1 MDNESN
7 KYSKYFEYYHKQRVL
22 YSTGKDKYK
31 KCKGCSE
38 NKIFEEKNNKLRLNC
53 GEDSGDCGDQFEII
67 LPEYKDYY
75 EESERLNKIIHGSF
89 EYSND
94 ISNIQNY
101 DLEKLDKCMDIASE
115 LQEKREKIE
124 KASLNLKNLQNKY
137 IKENKL
143 KEKHEK
149 IQELYN
155 IKKKQEKELNKIMK
169 KIKDPLTT
177 DDKKKI
183 LRKEYAKIIYDNQRA
198 INDLITELKE
208 KNNTYIKIKEEEIT
222 VMNEIDIKKKK
233 DNKKKDIKDTDI
245 KDTDIY
251 LGQKGYEI
259 CKELSET
266 KLSQGEID
274 KRRKQV
280 YDEIMKE
287 VKKEITIDNYRD
299 LLKDKEIKLIFESYD
314 KHFFDNKLS
323 ELSKESN
330 CQWVICWNN
339 RCTRTAGRQR
349 CRKDGKC
356 NIIEIELSAKVFV
369 NVINKMIKEGKDF
382 ILSDDKNKC
391 DSILTCL
398 QLTFEHELIHGLQNC
413 FCEDWMFKN
422 GPGDW
427 KGKKGPGSGHSKTF
441 MSILNNKF
449 GHVDFRHKLFST
461 GDEKIKEDPLMEKI
475 KTSDKLGDR
484 QEEIELEIAKD
495 ISKDI
500 KKTDKIKYY
509 SKSKENKWLS
519 TFNEGNHF
527 EYDGYTYPTV
537 EHAFHAQKIDPDDTK
552 NKDYKER
559 FTDKDM
565 KPNEAKKLGG
575 KKSFKENNYK
585 LRKDWEKV
593 KLRLMKEITETYYK
607 NNPELIDKLLSTGN
621 KELLH
626 TGPRIDD
633 FWGVNKNGGENHHG
647 KILMEIRKNNSL
659 SNPKKIT
666 KEGKKWLDAA
676 IEDMKERENS

>member
-7 KYSKYFEYYHKQRVL
+7 KYSKYFEYYHKQRIL

-94 ISNIQNY
+94 ISNIENY

-115 LQEKREKIE
+115 LREKKEKIE
-124 KASLNLKNLQNKY
+124 EASLNLKSLQNKY

-183 LRKEYAKIIYDNQRA
+183 LRKEYAKTIYDNQRA

-208 KNNTYIKIKEEEIT
+208 RNNNYIKIKEEEIT
-222 VMNEIDIKKKK
+222 IMNEKIDAKR
-233 DNKKKDIKDTDI
+233 
-245 KDTDIY
+245 
-251 LGQKGYEI
+251 
-259 CKELSET
+259 KEKNE
-266 KLSQGEID
+266 KNE
-274 KRRKQV
+274 
-280 YDEIMKE
+280 
-287 VKKEITIDNYRD
+287 KKEKKEKSI
-299 LLKDKEIKLIFESYD
+299 KSDK
-314 KHFFDNKLS
+314 
-323 ELSKESN
+323 
-330 CQWVICWNN
+330 
-339 RCTRTAGRQR
+339 
-349 CRKDGKC
+349 
-356 NIIEIELSAKVFV
+356 
-369 NVINKMIKEGKDF
+369 
-382 ILSDDKNKC
+382 
-391 DSILTCL
+391 
-398 QLTFEHELIHGLQNC
+398 
-413 FCEDWMFKN
+413 
-422 GPGDW
+422 
-427 KGKKGPGSGHSKTF
+427 
-441 MSILNNKF
+441 
-449 GHVDFRHKLFST
+449 
-461 GDEKIKEDPLMEKI
+461 
-475 KTSDKLGDR
+475 SDKLGDK
-484 QEEIELEIAKD
+484 QEKMELEIAKD
-495 ISKDI
+495 ISDI

-559 FTDKDM
+559 FTDRDM

-593 KLRLMKEITETYYK
+593 KLKLMKEITETYYK

-647 KILMEIRKNNSL
+647 KILMDIRKNNSL
-659 SNPKKIT
+659 RNSKKLT
-666 KEGKKWLDAA
+666 KEGEKWLDAA
-676 IEDMKERENS
+676 IDDMKERENN